1 MEKTKIFQL
10 KTRQVCLFFIAFL
23 PATKFFMLPSILA
36 KSANHAMWISAL
48 ILFLCDFLTIFA
60 LTFACRKA
68 KTDFYGLLE
77 LNFGK
82 VGCKIILF
90 FYLVFFLLK
99 SIIPINEQKDYVV
112 LTLYETMPNAFN
124 FLPIFLV
131 SFYFCIKS
139 KRVIG
144 RCSDVLWIAMVLGL
158 TILFVFS
165 VSSAD
170 FDAMLPVFATSG
182 KKVFSGAYLG
192 SAWYGDA
199 VYLMFF
205 IGDFAFKKKDTLKIL
220 GAFALSGLAV
230 IFFMVIFYGIFTSI
244 AYRQLFALTEI
255 SKYTSVINNMGRF
268 DYIGIINIL
277 FTGIFSLALPLYF
290 ATEIISK
297 IFPFKTKWMPAL
309 IVNLGMLIFNVA
321 FNEYFASIE
330 FFITN
335 FASAYF
341 ILLGNI
347 LPIFTLLLKNKGDNY
362 ALYTN

>member
-1 MEKTKIFQL
+1 MTYQL

-36 KSANHAMWISAL
+36 KSADEAMWISAL
-48 ILFLCDFLTIFA
+48 ILFVADFLTLLA

-68 KTDFYGLLE
+68 ETDFYGLLE
-77 LNFGK
+77 MNFGK
-82 VGCKIILF
+82 VGSKIILGA
-90 FYLVFFLLK
+90 YLLFFLLK
-99 SIIPINEQKDYVV
+99 SIIPINEQKDYVI
-112 LTLYETMPNAFN
+112 LTLYETMPNSFN

-131 SFYFCIKS
+131 SFYFCVKS

-144 RCSDVLWIAMVLGL
+144 RCADLLWIATTIGL

-165 VSSAD
+165 VSSTD
-170 FDAMLPVFATSG
+170 FGSMLPFFAKSAG
-182 KKVFSGAYLG
+182 QIFKGAYLG
-192 SAWYGDA
+192 SSWYGDA

-205 IGDFAFKKKDTLKIL
+205 LGDFAFKKKDTIKIL
-220 GAFALSGLAV
+220 GAFALASLAV
-230 IFFMVIFYGIFTSI
+230 IFFMIVFYGIFTSI
-244 AYRQLFALTEI
+244 AFRQLFALTEI

-290 ATEIISK
+290 ATEILTK
-297 IFPFKTKWMPAL
+297 IFPFKTKWAPAL
-309 IVNLGMLIFNVA
+309 IVNLGMLLFNVF
-321 FNEYFASIE
+321 FNEFFASIE
-330 FFITN
+330 YFILN

-341 ILLGNI
+341 ILLGNV
-347 LPIFTLLLKNKGDNY
+347 LPIFTLLLRKKEKNY